1 MSSNYDKLPLKLLDK
16 IREELLIIGMSCSE
30 YQVKEKILN
39 LIDLIENETSN
50 NRMIL
55 IDMIYSKVRETKG
68 RNSDLNARFY
78 MLYRNLNEEKISIQ
92 EAQDIYD
99 MYVKELDNIWLT

>member
-1 MSSNYDKLPLKLLDK
+1 MGSNFNKLPLKLLEK
-16 IREELLIIGMSCSE
+16 IREELLDIGMSCSE
-30 YQVKEKILN
+30 YQVKEKLLN

-68 RNSDLNARFY
+68 KNSDLNARFY
-78 MLYRNLNEEKISIQ
+78 MLYRNLNEEKISVQ
-92 EAQDIYD
+92 EAQDMYD
-99 MYVKELDNIWLT
+99 MYVRELNNVRLI